1 MSEYTD
7 AAVPDERLK
16 AKDREVCTVYNP
28 EHTIFLR
35 SHAATTF
42 FTGSFCVATI

>member
-16 AKDREVCTVYNP
+16 AKDREVR
-28 EHTIFLR
+28 TITLNIPY
-35 SHAATTF
+35 F
-42 FTGSFCVATI
+42 FDHMPL